1 MVHTSRTSQ
10 RKIISAAV
18 LAHQVRRAKAA
29 GRTVVFTNGCFDLL
43 HAGHVMLLERAKHLG
58 DVLIV
63 AINSDTSVRRLK
75 GPRRPIISQRD
86 RARLLAGLASVDYV
100 TVFNDSTPERLLRRL
115 RPHILVKGAD
125 WSSTQI
131 IGRELVERDGG
142 RVVRLPLL
150 RGYSTSRLVER
161 IRRNG

>member
-1 MVHTSRTSQ
+1 MVRTSRTSQ

-18 LAHQVRRAKAA
+18 LARQVRQAKAA
-29 GRTVVFTNGCFDLL
+29 GKTVVFTNGCFDLL
-43 HAGHVMLLERAKHLG
+43 HAGHVMLLERAKRLG

-63 AINSDTSVRRLK
+63 AINSDASAKRLK
-75 GPRRPIISQRD
+75 GPQRPIVSQRD
-86 RARLLAGLASVDYV
+86 RAQLLAALESVNYV

-131 IGRELVERDGG
+131 VGRELVERDGG

-150 RGYSTSRLVER
+150 RGYSTSRLLQR
-161 IRRNG
+161 ILKG